1 VTGDKIGG
9 DKMVLFNAELLFPIL
24 EDMGVRGVL
33 FFDMGNSYLDEQN
46 ITFDN
51 LKKDVGVGIRWYSPM
66 GPIRVEWG
74 YNLDPL
80 PGEDESNLQFSM
92 GMFW

>member
-1 VTGDKIGG
+1 MYRCI
-9 DKMVLFNAELLFPIL
+9 FPMLVRARI
-24 EDMGVRGVL
+24 RGVL
-33 FFDMGNSYLDEQN
+33 FFDMGNSYLDEES

-51 LKKDVGVGIRWYSPM
+51 LKKDVGGGIRWYSPM

-74 YNLDPL
+74 YNLDPE
-80 PGEDESNLQFSM
+80 PGEDQSNLQFSM